1 MKLIVTAASVA
12 MAGFCFSAHAT
23 VPDNA
28 AVYSTEQSK
37 GSLSTGGKDTYTKT
51 FAVVVANLSDKDFD
65 LAKLCLRAIAPDHQE
80 FKLNKVDEKLTKG
93 TVKKGQPV
101 KGVAVFASDNA
112 AVQQAAL
119 IRLSD
124 DCE

>member
-1 MKLIVTAASVA
+1 MKLIIMAASVA
-12 MAGFCFSAHAT
+12 MAGFCFSANAT

-37 GSLSTGGKDTYTKT
+37 GSISAGGKDTYTKT
-51 FAVVVANLSDKDFD
+51 FAVVVANLSDKDVD

-80 FKLNKVDEKLTKG
+80 FKLDTVDEKLTKG
-93 TVKKGQPV
+93 TVKKGQRV

-112 AVQQAAL
+112 AVHQAAL